1 MACPTHPFNRVVHF
15 QREIEMTLLQK
26 LQAIA
31 TALSDIVTLSGQVTT
46 ELTALNTFLDTV

>member
-1 MACPTHPFNRVVHF
+1 
-15 QREIEMTLLQK
+15 MTLLQK

-31 TALSDIVTLSGQVTT
+31 TALDEILTKSPLVQT

>member
-1 MACPTHPFNRVVHF
+1 
-15 QREIEMTLLQK
+15 MTLLSK

-31 TALSDIVTLSGQVTT
+31 TALTDILALSPAVQT